1 MMARASSTH
10 IDVQLRSEKA
20 RPLSMGVRLEMIT
33 CDLFALKNGA
43 KIKKSPTG
51 GTTGNE
57 SANQEREW

>member
-1 MMARASSTH
+1 
-10 IDVQLRSEKA
+10 
-20 RPLSMGVRLEMIT
+20 MIT

-43 KIKKSPTG
+43 KIKKSPAG